1 MAKHQYII
9 AIGASAGGL
18 EALTAFFE
26 HTPLDSV
33 SYVIIPHLSPD
44 FKSRMV
50 EILSRHSSLEVL
62 EAEEGMKVEVNKIY
76 LIPNRK
82 YMGIKDGQLFMF
94 EKEGQ
99 PLPHMTID
107 VFFTSLAE
115 ERGNKAIGVVLSGG
129 GSDGSRGAV
138 AIENAGGMVMVQDPL
153 NAKFDGMP
161 NATIAVSNTSY
172 ILPAEA
178 LPGAIQ
184 QYVHEDQNVD
194 AGPDAPLS
202 EAFISVS

>member
-129 GSDGSRGAV
+129 AAMAHV
-138 AIENAGGMVMVQDPL
+138 EL
-153 NAKFDGMP
+153 
-161 NATIAVSNTSY
+161 
-172 ILPAEA
+172 L
-178 LPGAIQ
+178 L
-184 QYVHEDQNVD
+184 
-194 AGPDAPLS
+194 
-202 EAFISVS
+202 